1 MVTVNLVRDHK
12 QINAIYFADGAPP
25 LLIWMTAKEKEFLRI
40 KIEACLEL
48 TGKIPHD
55 SSTFAS
61 HGFMLCGVWINPKMI
76 TRVTVIDDKKAQE
89 SMQPLEFTIE

>member
-1 MVTVNLVRDHK
+1 MPASRDTK

-48 TGKIPHD
+48 TGKVPTD

-61 HGFMLCGVWINPKMI
+61 HAFMLSGVWINPKLI
-76 TRVTVIDDKKAQE
+76 TRVTVLDDKKLHE
-89 SMQPLEFTIE
+89 SLQPLEFTIE

>member
-1 MVTVNLVRDHK
+1 MVASRDTK

-25 LLIWMTAKEKEFLRI
+25 LLIWMTSKEKEFLRI

-48 TGKIPHD
+48 LGKVPMD

-61 HGFMLCGVWINPKMI
+61 HAFMISGVWINPKMI
-76 TRVTVIDDKKAQE
+76 TRICMFDDKKSHE
-89 SMQPLEFTIE
+89 SLQPLEFSIE